1 MLDPNIFN
9 ELLEDTKIGS
19 TATPVLAIAEL
30 LEELTVGYGSIINSK
45 MNKN

>member
-9 ELLEDTKIGS
+9 ELLEDTKIGN

-30 LEELTVGYGSIINSK
+30 LEELTVTHSK
-45 MNKN
+45 YKY